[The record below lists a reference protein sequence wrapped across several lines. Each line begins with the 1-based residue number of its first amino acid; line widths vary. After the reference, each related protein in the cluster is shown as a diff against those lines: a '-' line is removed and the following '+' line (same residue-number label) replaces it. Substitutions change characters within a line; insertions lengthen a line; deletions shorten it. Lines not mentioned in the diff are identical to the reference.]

1 MGNVLAINS
10 EHIVLLHVENTKV
23 VVKGMKYSAH

>member
-1 MGNVLAINS
+1 MGNVLTINS

-23 VVKGMKYSAH
+23 AVKGVKFCAY